1 MSNLNELSLKEVSHL
16 IQSGTVQPRDLV
28 SDCIASIALCEEE
41 LNAFTTFDPERVF
54 DQLTEVERQGNKS
67 ALFGIPVGIKDIMET
82 AGMRTTMGSKI
93 YRDHVPQRDAV
104 CVSMLKIAGAL
115 VAGKTETTEFAYYYP
130 GRTRNPHALDHT
142 PGGSSMGSA
151 AAVSK
156 MMIPLA
162 LGTQTAGSVIRPAAY
177 CGVTG
182 YKASHGSF
190 SLAGVCGFAQS
201 LDTLGFFVRKVED
214 LTTVRHTLS
223 GAPAEILPLFGRIRA
238 ALVKTPH
245 WKMADV
251 NQQQLIEDVCRHLQ
265 GHQIEISE
273 IDVGPSDGALTQAQ
287 ITIMSYEGCR
297 SLSAEY
303 ANFPHLL
310 SDQIK
315 ALIEQG
321 QQTTYT
327 AYLEAIELGNI
338 WQKKMRS
345 VFEDYDV
352 LITPSAPGEAPR
364 GLDNTGDPIFNR
376 VWTLLKVPCIHL
388 PVAFGPNGLP
398 LGVQLIG
405 AFNQDDHL
413 ICIANHIQ
421 GILANFEFVPN

>member
-1 MSNLNELSLKEVSHL
+1 MSNLNELSLKQVSHL
-16 IQSGTVQPRDLV
+16 IQSGTVQPRELV

-93 YRDHVPQRDAV
+93 YRNHVPQRDAV
-104 CVSMLKIAGAL
+104 CVSMLKTAGAL

-223 GAPAEILPLFGRIRA
+223 GAPAEILPLTGRIRA

-245 WKMADV
+245 WKMADA
-251 NQQQLIEDVCRHLQ
+251 NQQQLIEDVCRHLL

-327 AYLEAIELGNI
+327 TYLEAIKLGNI
-338 WQKKMRS
+338 WQNKMRS

-388 PVAFGPNGLP
+388 PVAFSPNGLP

-405 AFNQDDHL
+405 AFNQDDNL
-413 ICIANHIQ
+413 IRIANHIQ
-421 GILANFEFVPN
+421 EILAKFEFVPN